1 MTVDRRY
8 PSLLLSAE
16 GDETNGSPVA
26 LSDLMRCPE
35 CQAFNEA
42 DAAACT
48 TCGLLLIAR
57 APEPGVLTLI
67 AQNRQR
73 RAEDLAVQRRR
84 ATDGADRRSRRAA
97 DADTATC
104 QFCNGAI
111 PAKVV
116 RCKHCGEV
124 IDEDFYRE
132 RAQRLRSRMNYASW
146 VMYLFGLGALLVFRP
161 VGVLSIAAGLLLS
174 IAYYAVPVE
183 PPSSP
188 RSKRP
193 RSGFGTMI
201 RRQLKMER
209 VAIPIP
215 ALRNKKLVFVGT
227 PLVAALIGYSAN
239 LFLLQEPVN
248 DILKQNAAFEGMKVS
263 AHYQYYIIP
272 GVVVYD
278 LEGLSVRQTPI
289 DVQTALLEFAKKVKE
304 KRYSRVDLA
313 YRGETKFSIDGA
325 SFMKLGQEYANRN
338 FDYVLYKFPRLFR
351 ADEGAPAKSP
361 ANSPAQGTERD
372 ALLDFHR
379 QWYGEDPLIRTV
391 KNGL

>member
-1 MTVDRRY
+1 
-8 PSLLLSAE
+8 
-16 GDETNGSPVA
+16 
-26 LSDLMRCPE
+26 MRCPE
-35 CQAFNEA
+35 CKAINEA
-42 DAAACT
+42 NATACSG
-48 TCGLLLIAR
+48 CGLLMIAPPPPVLGVLPLIAD
-57 APEPGVLTLI
+57 APK
-67 AQNRQR
+67 R

-84 ATDGADRRSRRAA
+84 ASDADRHRRTSDDESAQ
-97 DADTATC
+97 C
-104 QFCNGAI
+104 QFCNGAV
-111 PAKVV
+111 PPKAV

-124 IDEDFYRE
+124 LDEDFYRE

-188 RSKRP
+188 RSK
-193 RSGFGTMI
+193 SKTGLWTLI

-209 VAIPIP
+209 VAIPLP

-248 DILKQNAAFEGMKVS
+248 DILKENAAFAGMEVS
-263 AHYQYYIIP
+263 AHYQYYVIP
-272 GVVVYD
+272 GVIVYD
-278 LEGLSVRQTPI
+278 LEGLSVRQTPL

-313 YRGETKFSIDGA
+313 YRGERKFSIDGA
-325 SFMKLGQEYANRN
+325 SFMKLGNEYANRN

-351 ADEGAPAKSP
+351 RENGKQVPGAVDD
-361 ANSPAQGTERD
+361 RD
-372 ALLDFHR
+372 ALLEFHR
-379 QWYGEDPLIRTV
+379 QWYGQDAMTKTV
-391 KNGL
+391 ANGL

>member
-1 MTVDRRY
+1 M
-8 PSLLLSAE
+8 
-16 GDETNGSPVA
+16 
-26 LSDLMRCPE
+26 
-35 CQAFNEA
+35 NEA
-42 DAAACT
+42 DAAACSS
-48 TCGLLLIAR
+48 CGLLMISTPPTLGVLPLIAD
-57 APEPGVLTLI
+57 APPK
-67 AQNRQR
+67 R

-84 ATDGADRRSRRAA
+84 ATDGERRRRAV
-97 DADTATC
+97 DEDTAQC
-104 QFCNGAI
+104 RFCNGAV
-111 PAKVV
+111 PPKVV

-124 IDEDFYRE
+124 LDEDFYRE

-188 RSKRP
+188 RSKRQT
-193 RSGFGTMI
+193 GLGTLI

-248 DILKQNAAFEGMKVS
+248 DILKENAAFNGMQVS
-263 AHYQYYIIP
+263 AHYQYYVIP

-278 LEGLSVRQTPI
+278 LEGLSVRQTPL

-304 KRYSRVDLA
+304 KRYTRIDLA
-313 YRGETKFSIDGA
+313 YRGERRFSIDGA
-325 SFMKLGQEYANRN
+325 SFMKLGHEYANRN
-338 FDYVLYKFPRLFR
+338 FDYVLYKFPRLLR
-351 ADEGAPAKSP
+351 DDTGAPAP
-361 ANSPAQGTERD
+361 VNGTDRD
-372 ALLDFHR
+372 ALLEFHR
-379 QWYGEDPLIRTV
+379 QWYGQDKMTKTV
-391 KNGL
+391 ANGL